1 MPKLRL
7 SLAALSTCLALAAV
21 TVTPAHIVAQEMQGP
36 GGGGPGG
43 GGPGGGGRGRMMQAM
58 FEGIDLSD
66 VQRKTIDSIRTSYQ
80 PQFEQLR
87 GQGESARPQMRDLMQ
102 KQTADIRSVLTPD
115 QQKTFDK
122 NREAMRAR
130 MQQGGGMRGGGNS

>member
-7 SLAALSTCLALAAV
+7 PLAALSACLALTAV
-21 TVTPAHIVAQEMQGP
+21 AFSPAHVFAQGMQGP
-36 GGGGPGG
+36 GGGPGG

-66 VQRKTIDSIRTSYQ
+66 AQRKSIDSIRTSYQ
-80 PQFEQLR
+80 PQFEQMR
-87 GQGESARPQMRDLMQ
+87 GQGESARPQMRELMQ

-130 MQQGGGMRGGGNS
+130 MQQMGGMRGGGNS